1 MSRRLRRPANTLS
14 KDQLREIF
22 KNHSADQS
30 NVKLGREELKAAF
43 EQLGAQLPSYQAACA
58 LKYLNSDKD
67 QYITED
73 ELGALV
79 DYAYPYG
86 FRG

>member
-1 MSRRLRRPANTLS
+1 MSQRSRRPTNTLT

-22 KNHSADQS
+22 KNHSADQA
-30 NVKLGREELKAAF
+30 NVRLGREELRAAF
-43 EQLGAQLPSYQAACA
+43 EQLGAQLPTYQAACA
-58 LKYLNSDKD
+58 LKYLNNDND

-79 DYAYPYG
+79 DYAYAYG